1 MAGWTNYIG
10 KQVSIVFDDGQ
21 NISTKTG
28 RLIEATDSFVKINT
42 NGSEQLIMANRIV
55 RVELK
60 ADWGRK

>member
-10 KQVSIVFDDGQ
+10 KQVSIIFDDGQ

-28 RLIEATDSFVKINT
+28 QLIEATDSFVKINT
-42 NGSEQLIMANRIV
+42 NGIEQMIMANRIV

-60 ADWGRK
+60 ADWGRE

>member
-10 KQVSIVFDDGQ
+10 KQVSIIFDDGQ

-28 RLIEATDSFVKINT
+28 CLIEATDSFVKINT
-42 NGSEQLIMANRIV
+42 NGIEQMIMANRIV

-60 ADWGRK
+60 ADWGRE